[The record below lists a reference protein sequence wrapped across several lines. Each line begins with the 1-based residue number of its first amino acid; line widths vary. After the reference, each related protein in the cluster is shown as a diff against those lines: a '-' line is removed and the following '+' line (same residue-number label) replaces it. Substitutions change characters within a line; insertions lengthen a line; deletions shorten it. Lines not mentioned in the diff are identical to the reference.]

1 MAIVKSSTT
10 RRAVHLIAVAMFLAV
25 MYSTLSFTTYA
36 DQAHEGI
43 CENMGHYCEIIQCNE
58 ECIHKY
64 HYKAIGICK
73 WNADHPVE
81 GECCCIMNSP
91 APNPSTT

>member
-1 MAIVKSSTT
+1 MAIVKSSPT

-36 DQAHEGI
+36 DQAHEDI
-43 CENMGHYCEIIQCNE
+43 CEKMGHYCEPIQCSE
-58 ECIHKY
+58 ECTHKY

-73 WNADHPVE
+73 WKNDQVE
-81 GECCCIMNSP
+81 DECCCRMRSP
-91 APNPSTT
+91 APNPSTM